1 MKLLLASIVICL
13 FMPFTSGAQSNSMAQ
28 RVFVLVNQAR
38 ENPAAF
44 LEKNKAK
51 IKKLNPRY
59 FDALQNFKP
68 IEPTIWD
75 EGLVDMAKSVV
86 EAGNLKPQYK
96 GGNRMCGRSSG
107 NSTGRLPTDPLQYV
121 SEFYNNVHDPD
132 TKYLGLYFNAGSNGY
147 AYYWGKSCMVEKKKF
162 LYDSKIDTAA
172 VNTELLNT
180 GKDVTYMNASEKA
193 MLKEINFVRVYPKVY
208 AQFVS
213 IYLADESRRMGGLT
227 NSMYTAGIELIEEL
241 KKMDTLSILQPNR
254 CVSEAARMHGM
265 DCQVRGFPDHVGSD
279 KSMPWDRIK
288 RRCNGLVGNENLVG
302 NPSPH
307 PRIPVILLL
316 LDPGIS
322 DRGHRYNM
330 LDKNWKYAGV
340 YKYDYPKT
348 RYYWVQN
355 FAY

>member
-1 MKLLLASIVICL
+1 MI
-13 FMPFTSGAQSNSMAQ
+13 
-28 RVFVLVNQAR
+28 NQAR

-44 LEKNKAK
+44 LEKNKVK
-51 IKKLNPRY
+51 IKKLNSRY
-59 FDALQNFKP
+59 FDALQNLKP
-68 IEPTIWD
+68 IEPTLWD
-75 EGLVDMAKSVV
+75 EGLVNMAKSAV
-86 EAGNLKPQYK
+86 EAGNLKPQYQGVNK
-96 GGNRMCGRSSG
+96 ICGRSSG

-121 SEFYNNVHDPD
+121 CEFYTNVHDPD
-132 TKYLGLYFNAGSNGY
+132 SKYLGLYFNASSNGY
-147 AYYWGKSCMVEKKKF
+147 AYYWGKSCVVEKKKF
-162 LYDSKIDTAA
+162 MYDGKIDTST

-193 MLKEINFVRVYPKVY
+193 MLREINFVRAYPKVY

-213 IYLADESRRMGGLT
+213 IFLADKSKLTGGLT

-241 KKMDTLSILQPNR
+241 KKMDTLPILQPNR
-254 CVSEAARMHGM
+254 CVSEAARLHGM

-288 RRCNGLVGNENLVG
+288 KRCNGLVGNENLVG

-307 PRIPVILLL
+307 PRIPVIYLL
-316 LDPGIS
+316 LDSGIS

-340 YKYDYPKT
+340 TNMIIRRPDTTGFKTLLIEGFYKN
-348 RYYWVQN
+348 RI
-355 FAY
+355 A